1 MKALA
6 DRAAVLLRP
15 DRLTI
20 WGLTAAFLAMA
31 AVGGLVVS
39 TGNVILIA
47 LALGGMT
54 GVALLGMP
62 AITLTLILVGALV
75 LSGPLAFYVQALD
88 KLPWLFA
95 ILGFLLAGSA
105 LIHAG
110 LHRRDTPTPLFVT
123 LAVCFVVYAAAS
135 TAWADVPL
143 AEAVKGLKRQLQ
155 YWGVLFAVAVVA
167 FPARTVRAWVLLLL
181 GITLVQAPMSVY
193 QRFVLVPSMEGEP
206 IDAVVGTLEL
216 SQIGTGASGV
226 LALMQVCA
234 IAALACAWRER
245 LLRAPALAAGLVL
258 VFVPLLVGEV
268 NVIFLWIPLAL
279 LVVFA
284 DQLLANPLRFVA
296 GFVAGA
302 AALVAFGSAYLV
314 WQQTGSHTAEPVDER
329 IETILEYNIG
339 ETGYSN
345 KTGLNRKTVYQHWW
359 KQHGFQDPRATVFG
373 HGVGSA
379 FSAEDGRSA
388 VSLRQGGLDLDL
400 VSASSVL
407 WDFGLVGL
415 ALYLGVFAAAA
426 AHAWR
431 LARTARPGL
440 ERALA
445 RSALAATVLAA
456 SSLVYS
462 NAMVMMPSQQVLVF
476 SMLGFIAW
484 LARARPRAR

>member
-1 MKALA
+1 MKAIA
-6 DRAAVLLRP
+6 EHAAELLRP
-15 DRLTI
+15 DRLTT
-20 WGLTAAFLAMA
+20 WVLTAAFLVMA
-31 AVGGLVVS
+31 AVGGVVVS

-47 LALGGMT
+47 IALGGMV

-62 AITLTLILVGALV
+62 AVTLTVILVGALV

-88 KLPWLFA
+88 KVPWLFA
-95 ILGFLLAGSA
+95 ILGFVLAGSA

-110 LHRRDTPTPLFVT
+110 LGRRITPPPLFVT

-135 TAWADVPL
+135 AAWADVPL
-143 AEAVKGLKRQLQ
+143 SEAIKGIKRQLQ
-155 YWGVLFAVAVVA
+155 YWGVLFAFAVIP
-167 FPARTVRAWVLLLL
+167 FSRRTVRAWVLLLL
-181 GITLVQAPMSVY
+181 AIVLIQAPMSVY

-216 SQIGTGASGV
+216 TQIGTGASGV

-245 LLRAPALAAGLVL
+245 LLSAPALAVGLAL
-258 VFVPLLVGEV
+258 AFVPLLVGEV

-284 DQLLANPLRFVA
+284 DQVASNPLRFVA
-296 GFVAGA
+296 GALAGA

-314 WQQTGSHTAEPVDER
+314 WQQTGSHTAAPVDER
-329 IETILEYNIG
+329 LETILEYNIG

-359 KQHGFQDPRATVFG
+359 KQHGFQDPKATMFG

-379 FSAEDGRSA
+379 FSAEEGRSE
-388 VSLRQGGLDLDL
+388 VSMRQGGLDLDL

-415 ALYLGVFAAAA
+415 ALYLSVFGAA
-426 AHAWR
+426 AHRAWR
-431 LARTARPGL
+431 LARRAAPGL
-440 ERALA
+440 DRALA
-445 RSALAATVLAA
+445 RAALAATVVAG

-476 SMLGFIAW
+476 AMLGFIAW
-484 LARARPRAR
+484 LARDRRPEH